1 LAAVMVVATAACA
14 GDPASEINR
23 DSREP
28 SKMHDKIAAFD
39 RAIRVGEWELAI
51 QGFGDVIRLD
61 PNDDRAYHNR
71 GYAYMRL
78 GEYERAVQE
87 YDKAIQLDPIGTFA
101 YSYRG
106 LAYAELGQYERA
118 VQDYDKVIQLYPES
132 ASANDYKN
140 RGAAY
145 SGLGQH
151 QRAIQDYNQAI
162 RRSQRTGFT
171 TTVVM
176 LTTTWAK
183 SRKRTLTK
191 PKLAP

>member
-1 LAAVMVVATAACA
+1 MATRFKSVIALLAAVMVVATAACA
-14 GDPASEINR
+14 RDPASKINR

-51 QGFGDVIRLD
+51 QDFGDVIRLD

-78 GEYERAVQE
+78 GE
-87 YDKAIQLDPIGTFA
+87 
-101 YSYRG
+101 
-106 LAYAELGQYERA
+106 YERA